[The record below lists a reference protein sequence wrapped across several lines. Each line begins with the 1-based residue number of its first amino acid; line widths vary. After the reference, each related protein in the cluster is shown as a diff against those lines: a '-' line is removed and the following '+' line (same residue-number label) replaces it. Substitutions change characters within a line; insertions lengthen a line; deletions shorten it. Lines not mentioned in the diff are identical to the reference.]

1 MPTSRPGR
9 LTLSPRHAAWI
20 AGARLVVTV
29 LLIWTGLATFLAL
42 QIYINAQA
50 RGRPAPLSLVLADSL
65 GRYATYAVL
74 TFPIL
79 WICGRFSFEPGNRG
93 RSLAAHAAACV
104 ACHLVYATVRSI
116 TAEETGGGPDTAW
129 TDAILPLVR
138 RNLFE
143 VSWMYASIVFVVLTL
158 QAQRRAR
165 ERELREADL
174 RRRMAEYELQV
185 LRLQLH
191 PHFLFNTLNGI
202 ATLMARDLPTAREM
216 LLRLGD
222 LLRIALSRSTDEE
235 IPLREELAF
244 VRAYLDLEQ
253 MRFGDRLAVRLALE
267 PEALEGR
274 VPGMI
279 IQPLVENAIRHG
291 IEALEEGGRIELEAR
306 RVDGMLSIRI
316 LNDGPIGGP
325 GAAPGG
331 QGIGLRNARS
341 RLARIHGDAFRLQLA
356 DGGSG
361 RMDLRLDIPWRPFSR
376 VAEGAA

>member
-1 MPTSRPGR
+1 MPTPRPGR
-9 LTLSPRHAAWI
+9 LMLSPRHAAWI
-20 AGARLVVTV
+20 GGARLVVTV

-50 RGRPAPLSLVLADSL
+50 RGRPAPLSLAFADSL
-65 GRYATYAVL
+65 GRYAIYAAL

-79 WICGRFSFEPGNRG
+79 RICGRFSFEPGDRG
-93 RSLAAHAAACV
+93 RSLAAHLAACLG
-104 ACHLVYATVRSI
+104 CHLVYATVRSI
-116 TAEETGGGPDTAW
+116 TAQEAMVAPDGAW

-158 QAQRRAR
+158 QSQRRVR

-202 ATLMARDLPTAREM
+202 ATLMSRDQPRAREM

-235 IPLREELAF
+235 IPLREELGF

-253 MRFGDRLAVRLALE
+253 MRFGDRLDVRLALE
-267 PEALEGR
+267 PEALEGQ

-291 IEALEEGGRIELEAR
+291 IEPLEEGGRIELEAR

-316 LNDGPIGGP
+316 LNDRPIGGP
-325 GAAPGG
+325 AVPG

-361 RMDLRLDIPWRPFSR
+361 RMDLRLEIPWRPLSR
-376 VAEGAA
+376 LAEGAA

>member
-1 MPTSRPGR
+1 
-9 LTLSPRHAAWI
+9 
-20 AGARLVVTV
+20 
-29 LLIWTGLATFLAL
+29 
-42 QIYINAQA
+42 
-50 RGRPAPLSLVLADSL
+50 
-65 GRYATYAVL
+65 
-74 TFPIL
+74 
-79 WICGRFSFEPGNRG
+79 
-93 RSLAAHAAACV
+93 
-104 ACHLVYATVRSI
+104 
-116 TAEETGGGPDTAW
+116 
-129 TDAILPLVR
+129 
-138 RNLFE
+138 
-143 VSWMYASIVFVVLTL
+143 MYASIVFVVLTL
-158 QAQRRAR
+158 QTQRRVR

-202 ATLMARDLPTAREM
+202 ATLMSRDQPRAREM

-235 IPLREELAF
+235 IPLREELGF

-253 MRFGDRLAVRLALE
+253 MRFGDRLDVRLALE
-267 PEALEGR
+267 PEALEGQ

-291 IEALEEGGRIELEAR
+291 IEPLEEGGRIELEAR
-306 RVDGMLSIRI
+306 RVGGMLSIRI
-316 LNDGPIGGP
+316 LNDRPIGGP
-325 GAAPGG
+325 AVPGG

-361 RMDLRLDIPWRPFSR
+361 RMDLRLEIPWRPFSR
-376 VAEGAA
+376 LAEGAA